1 MKTANALV
9 GFVRRLQLS
18 DLMLPAGAA
27 LVTAGLQKL
36 VDRETLQRRRLAA
49 LAELVDD
56 HRQTLEAN
64 GVELPADRFGDE
76 MHPLDIDGALE
87 LILLRA
93 PSEPA
98 PVEVKPGKR
107 RAVRGTVIGLL
118 AAGIVLSFPAGR
130 KILRDGAVAL
140 ADGVRPFPWGPT
152 EADPESTMVAT
163 YRASSEVPAY
173 GSGPAEPPLEH
184 PEVELELDGPPSVR
198 EPLETCGWD
207 GCDWVSQAHRSS
219 MSQGTAAAVHR
230 NRCTHRP
237 ANAQVDG

>member
-140 ADGVRPFPWGPT
+140 ADGVRPYPWGPT
-152 EADPESTMVAT
+152 EADP
-163 YRASSEVPAY
+163 EVPAY
-173 GSGPAEPPLEH
+173 GSGPAEPPLEREVLVPLEH
-184 PEVELELDGPPSVR
+184 PEAELELDGPPSVR